1 MFDFALL
8 IPLLAIFFIFGV
20 PIMAVAAHF
29 VLRPIVRD
37 VIGAIH
43 GKAEAEAEDLMN
55 RLGRLEQAVLDQGQQ
70 VDRLVE
76 AEVFRRQ
83 LDAGRQAD
91 PPDLEG

>member
-20 PIMAVAAHF
+20 PIMAVATHF

-43 GKAEAEAEDLMN
+43 GKAEAETEDLLN
-55 RLGRLEQAVLDQGQQ
+55 RFGRLEQAVLDQGQQ

-83 LDAGRQAD
+83 LEAGRRAD

>member
-1 MFDFALL
+1 VFDFALL

>member
-1 MFDFALL
+1 VFDFALL

-20 PIMAVAAHF
+20 PIMAVATHF

-83 LDAGRQAD
+83 LEAGQRAD